1 MPRAHRQRRQRGF
14 ACGLHA
20 GASAVGFVV
29 TGFSMPVMPTTSTDA
44 PAEAKHFVFDF
55 GGVLF
60 QWRPI
65 ELLQR
70 CLPRRAHDGASAR
83 HWVEQIFQDFAGD
96 WGEFDRGTVSVDEL
110 ARRIAARTGL
120 LADEVH
126 AVVAAVPDELQPLAD
141 SVALLRRLRDAGHRL
156 FYLSNMPL
164 PFAEHLE
171 REYAFLDWFDRGV
184 FSSRVRHIKPEPPIF
199 ELAARRFGVAAS
211 RLMFF
216 DDSARNVRA
225 ARAAGWHALQF
236 VDAADC
242 QRRLRAAGWD

>member
-1 MPRAHRQRRQRGF
+1 M
-14 ACGLHA
+14 
-20 GASAVGFVV
+20 
-29 TGFSMPVMPTTSTDA
+29 TGFSMPVMHTSTASA
-44 PAEAKHFVFDF
+44 PAQAKHVVFDF

-70 CLPRRAHDGASAR
+70 CLPRRAHDNASAR

-96 WGEFDRGTVSVDEL
+96 WGEFDRGSVSVDEL

-126 AVVAAVPDELQPLAD
+126 ALVAAVPDELQPLAD
-141 SVALLRRLRDAGHRL
+141 SVALLQRLRDVGHRL

-164 PFAEHLE
+164 PFAEMLE
-171 REYAFLDWFDRGV
+171 REHAFLGWFDRGV
-184 FSSRVRHIKPEPPIF
+184 FSSRVQHIKPEPPIF
-199 ELAARRFGVAAS
+199 ELAARHFGVAAPQ
-211 RLMFF
+211 LLLI

-242 QRRLRAAGWD
+242 QRQLRAAGWA